1 MMNFTTL
8 NELIIPEGSV
18 VEILCNNNTLWT
30 RPDLFNYVSLGDSI
44 AVGQAITDDWE
55 KDYGYDAQ
63 YDDVGD
69 ASTVIVRNSYTDL
82 ITKDLV
88 NVYKDNKVV
97 CKSFAHSGDKV
108 IDLMEKLEHDV
119 VRRAIMRADLVTI
132 CIGAN
137 NILGVVSEDRIY
149 DYINTGSL
157 AGIESEV
164 QASLNYI
171 NTDSNPYSY
180 KSLLDKL
187 YSINPNAT
195 YVFTTVYNPYK
206 YLWIKDGHDGF
217 FGSLLNTIPNMDIE
231 VAGIKLLDID
241 SFLKDSLLGTPIV
254 QQLFS
259 RVNGLGNWVE
269 NYINQ
274 LDNIIKSKISAFGKS
289 NFIVADTKLVYDPVP
304 NRPVNTEGNRHYNDL
319 VNVEY
324 TQGYDWLEMDW
335 GCLWDHDD
343 DKVSGFWWGL
353 ANKYV
358 DLGNYSIDIN
368 GLANELVSLIVEK
381 VIGPDIDP
389 HPETFG
395 QYALKRSFTDVLG
408 LEPLNRY
415 QVIYNPNGANGSMS
429 HVVCSVYG
437 GDNNYKAQTTIKAN
451 GFTHPTQGYYFTG
464 WNTKADGSGTSYS
477 IGQTVGLNSDL
488 TLYAQWANTYTIT
501 FKHSQG
507 DVIQFDSSQTGPQEC
522 YALWINGSEQSDLGA
537 FSNSARY
544 INVPYGT
551 SVGVVAQTESGGNRS
566 YITWNGTKVAGSST
580 DARYSFELKG
590 NVTIEF
596 EWNQWQS
603 IEMDGWLPTTEYIS
617 YWNCYITANY

>member
-1 MMNFTTL
+1 MMNFATL
-8 NELIIPEGSV
+8 HELIIPEGSV
-18 VEILCNNNTLWT
+18 VEILCNNDVLWA
-30 RPDLFNYVSLGDSI
+30 RPDLFGYVSLGDSI
-44 AVGQAITDDWE
+44 AAGHSINDDWE

-63 YDDVGD
+63 YDDIGD
-69 ASTVIVRNSYTDL
+69 APTVIVRNSYTDL
-82 ITKDLV
+82 IAKDLT
-88 NVYKDNKVV
+88 NIYKDNKVV
-97 CKSFAHSGDKV
+97 CTSFAHSGDMV
-108 IDLMEKLEHDV
+108 IDLMEKLDHDV
-119 VRRAIMRADLVTI
+119 VKRAIMRANLVTI

-137 NILGVVSEDRIY
+137 DILQPALSNVYE
-149 DYINTGSL
+149 YINTGSL
-157 AGIESEV
+157 STIEAEV
-164 QASLNYI
+164 ANNLSVLN
-171 NTDSNPYSY
+171 NDSSSSSY
-180 KSLLDKL
+180 KALFNKL

-206 YLWIKDGHDGF
+206 YLWIEDGHNGF
-217 FGSLLNTIPNMDIE
+217 FGSLLNTIPNMDVE
-231 VAGIKLLDID
+231 VGGIKILDID
-241 SFLKDSLLGTPIV
+241 SFLKDNLLGTPIV

-259 RVNGLGNWVE
+259 RVNGLGSWVE
-269 NYINQ
+269 NYITQ

-343 DKVSGFWWGL
+343 SKVGDFWWGL
-353 ANKYV
+353 ANKYIN
-358 DLGNYSIDIN
+358 LSSYSLDIN
-368 GLANELVSLIVEK
+368 GFASELISLIVAK

-395 QYALKRSFTDVLG
+395 QYALKRSFADALG
-408 LEPLNRY
+408 LESLNRY

-429 HVVCSVYG
+429 HTVCSVYG

-451 GFTHPTQGYYFTG
+451 GFTHPTEGYYFNG

-477 IGQTVGLNSDL
+477 VGQVIGLTENL
-488 TLYAQWANTYTIT
+488 TLYAQWSNMYTIT

-544 INVPYGT
+544 ITMPYGT
-551 SVGVVAQTESGGNRS
+551 SVGVIAQTKSGSDRS
-566 YITWNGTKVAGSST
+566 YVSWNGTKVTSSST
-580 DARYSFELKG
+580 DARYGFTLKG

-596 EWNQWQS
+596 EWNQWMSGLALQ
-603 IEMDGWLPTTEYIS
+603 S
-617 YWNCYITANY
+617 YWNCYITANYQP